1 MTDKMG
7 PSMFPILQ
15 TDEVLLGMLFFHLS
29 PSLGHHWHAVF
40 YRYDS
45 SGVHDISFVGL
56 KLIEFKKKINQI
68 LPPPSSAAGIS
79 VQDQG
84 GVLLIFLLICIS
96 GIMLV
101 SSSKW
106 SESPTEPYSRFS
118 ESHREISFPSIIPW
132 WRARVE
138 PPLCN
143 WKMTLK

>member
-15 TDEVLLGMLFFHLS
+15 TEEVLLGMFFFHVS
-29 PSLGHHWHAVF
+29 PSPLTCSVLSLRLKRCP
-40 YRYDS
+40 RYQFCWFK
-45 SGVHDISFVGL
+45 INR
-56 KLIEFKKKINQI
+56 IKKKINQI

>member
-1 MTDKMG
+1 MG

-15 TDEVLLGMLFFHLS
+15 TEEVLLGMFFFLVS
-29 PSLGHHWHAVF
+29 PSPLTCSVLSLRLKQCP
-40 YRYDS
+40 RYQFCWFK
-45 SGVHDISFVGL
+45 INR
-56 KLIEFKKKINQI
+56 IKKKNQ
-68 LPPPSSAAGIS
+68 PNPSSTIIS
-79 VQDQG
+79 CRNICARPRG
-84 GVLLIFLLICIS
+84 RGVLLIFLLICIS

-106 SESPTEPYSRFS
+106 SESPTESYSRFS